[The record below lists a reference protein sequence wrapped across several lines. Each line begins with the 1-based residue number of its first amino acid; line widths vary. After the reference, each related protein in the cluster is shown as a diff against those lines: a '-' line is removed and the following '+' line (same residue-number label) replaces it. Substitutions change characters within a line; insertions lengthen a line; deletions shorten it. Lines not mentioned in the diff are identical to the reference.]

1 MFGFGKKKPSGP
13 APRRSNAD
21 LRREMAKG
29 GDDGRAIRRVVHT
42 ARPAEKGMN
51 AAKHEVRRIV
61 TGIADVRFTETPEM
75 PGVVF
80 EQRREVASAE
90 FDQICERIERTL
102 DQRGWIYE
110 GWTCPDPGPA
120 SEARA

>member
-1 MFGFGKKKPSGP
+1 MFGFLRRKPA
-13 APRRSNAD
+13 APPERRRNAD
-21 LRREMAKG
+21 IRRDLERA
-29 GDDGRAIRRVVHT
+29 GDDGRAVRRVVHT
-42 ARPAEKGMN
+42 ARPAEKGLN

-90 FDQICERIERTL
+90 FDQLCERLDRTL
-102 DQRGWIYE
+102 AQRGWVYE
-110 GWTCPDPGPA
+110 GWTCPEGRTA
-120 SEARA
+120 A